1 MSRIDST
8 TPVRMSTNMSVQRQT
23 PNTDFGARVKNG
35 LDTAASAA
43 ANGAAVAA
51 PFVPGGAILS
61 AAVSSVSTM
70 TNGGG
75 SAGGAVG
82 TAAYASGVGSVGGP
96 INTTVGGSTGGSTA
110 IGGGSAG
117 GMNVAQTSGSV
128 SQAANGAGIDLDVQ
142 YQRQMGLLALQNQMQ
157 QENQTFSTLSNV
169 MKTKHDTAKNSI
181 ANVR

>member
-1 MSRIDST
+1 MSRIDSM

-23 PNTDFGARVKNG
+23 PNTEFGARVKNG

-70 TNGGG
+70 TSGG
-75 SAGGAVG
+75 SSGGAVG

-96 INTTVGGSTGGSTA
+96 INTTMGGSTGGSTA
-110 IGGGSAG
+110 IGGA
-117 GMNVAQTSGSV
+117 SGSIGGGQ
-128 SQAANGAGIDLDVQ
+128 STGSIGQAANGAGIDLDVQ